1 MNKSIYAALLSCSLL
16 VMAGC
21 DQIESSTK
29 QVLGTAANTAKQ
41 AIDDTHQ
48 AATQALDEAKQELSG
63 QEPTQS
69 SAETEKSQIKTFNP
83 QLLAQ
88 AGQ

>member
-1 MNKSIYAALLSCSLL
+1 MNKTLYAALLGCSLL

-29 QVLGTAANTAKQ
+29 QVVNAATDTAKK

-48 AATQALDEAKQELSG
+48 AATKAIDEAKQELSV
-63 QEPTQS
+63 QEPPQS
-69 SAETEKSQIKTFNP
+69 SAETEKTTDK
-83 QLLAQ
+83 
-88 AGQ
+88 